1 MKEWEEVECFREVEI
16 TQEIKRT
23 RTKEEKKSERG
34 ARPQCMDADEFGSM
48 PPLSVHPSARVRLP
62 VRRRV
67 QCNLGCFIGNG

>member
-48 PPLSVHPSARVRLP
+48 PPCPSIRPPGSACRLGGGCSVISAVL
-62 VRRRV
+62 
-67 QCNLGCFIGNG
+67 